1 MSHGSVRQYLS
12 EEERAIVEDKFAER
26 AKRTM
31 PRRPVDLRP
40 PSPESSY
47 TYDYEDS
54 EEEIPEIEDEEWDH
68 FEQKLP
74 PTRQWKEVSSSSKDR
89 GVTGAV
95 GPASSK
101 EKKKDRGVT
110 GAVGP
115 ASPKEKKKE
124 KGMGPNTWV
133 ELENR
138 GLLKGKAGPGAFGS
152 GGRDSTA
159 ASSKEKSKS
168 RKEFVAAA
176 VEKAVRSGS
185 RASSAT
191 AEELKLASNAAHA
204 AAEAAFD
211 AYLAAQAQEK
221 KGAEAGGDSL
231 REQSRDVGVRE
242 KASFDRICKATGARP
257 VALASRKS
265 ESGGSLVWR
274 EAGQTVVLTSRK
286 SVGAETGPA
295 LGECPRFVREPEG
308 NAGERGLNALWVV
321 IQILGI
327 VDWHFRIVMEGG
339 EVWLRARR
347 PGHEVAKFY
356 HGTSVTCAQKIF
368 REDAIRPGPRQSASG
383 RKVPVAFMPNDCYNI
398 ESYVGPSKVPG
409 HTTLI
414 AQVIGGE
421 AEGKSWQANNPNY
434 RVALSWRPTSAW
446 LRVWNAGSPTDAK
459 RTWSYASAEYVWPHK
474 KGQEPAPSSR
484 ALRSPER
491 AEAESREDEPEAARG
506 QRSGRPVDKEF
517 LEALKAV
524 EAGTFEG
531 GKWQAWKEFRE
542 RDKLRA
548 RGQSATSAASTS
560 TGRKRGSHGDT
571 GKGLAKARLGMHQ
584 VRGDQSHCPCAMPGM
599 RSLAAGVSARGDA
612 RGVRGVRGLH
622 GQED

>member
-1 MSHGSVRQYLS
+1 
-12 EEERAIVEDKFAER
+12 
-26 AKRTM
+26 
-31 PRRPVDLRP
+31 
-40 PSPESSY
+40 
-47 TYDYEDS
+47 
-54 EEEIPEIEDEEWDH
+54 
-68 FEQKLP
+68 
-74 PTRQWKEVSSSSKDR
+74 
-89 GVTGAV
+89 
-95 GPASSK
+95 
-101 EKKKDRGVT
+101 
-110 GAVGP
+110 
-115 ASPKEKKKE
+115 
-124 KGMGPNTWV
+124 MGPNTWV
-133 ELENR
+133 ELETR

-159 ASSKEKSKS
+159 ASSKEQSKS

-185 RASSAT
+185 RA
-191 AEELKLASNAAHA
+191 
-204 AAEAAFD
+204 
-211 AYLAAQAQEK
+211 

-231 REQSRDVGVRE
+231 QEQSRDVGVRE
-242 KASFDRICKATGARP
+242 KALFDRICKAQGARP
-257 VALASRKS
+257 
-265 ESGGSLVWR
+265 
-274 EAGQTVVLTSRK
+274 VVLTSRK
-286 SVGAETGPA
+286 SAGAETGPA

-308 NAGERGLNALWVV
+308 NAGEHGLNALWMV

-383 RKVPVAFMPNDCYNI
+383 RKVPVAFMSKNWYNI

-421 AEGKSWQANNPNY
+421 AEGKSWKANNPNY

-571 GKGLAKARLGMHQ
+571 GKGLAKARDWACIKCKVTNHI
-584 VRGDQSHCPCAMPGM
+584 VRVRCRGCAAWQPESVPEATREEFEQYENFMAKKIRKGKQNFM
-599 RSLAAGVSARGDA
+599 AKKIRKGKQKRKKRASGRAAASEQRGGSPSREPPDEPDRKRRRRA
-612 RGVRGVRGLH
+612 VIGAS
-622 GQED
+622 